1 MIQMEALLN
10 HQVVKSAL
18 SETTV
23 QTPVEVAVKVEA
35 RVLTIVEPAVLAVI
49 LIVVVADI
57 ETLILGIIKE
67 AHLMCRS
74 K

>member
-10 HQVVKSAL
+10 HPVITQVVKSAL
-18 SETTV
+18 SVTTV

-57 ETLILGIIKE
+57 EISI
-67 AHLMCRS
+67 
-74 K
+74 